1 MIIFFYSLKFQAN
14 KVLIDH
20 EGNKVF
26 NEVLYR
32 SRVLGATKL
41 ALDDMLKYDE
51 EKAASLTQKNIR
63 KQFTLLPKSP
73 PKRVLMEMQRER

>member
-1 MIIFFYSLKFQAN
+1 M
-14 KVLIDH
+14 IDH

-32 SRVLGATKL
+32 SRVLGATRL
-41 ALDDMLKYDE
+41 ALDEMQKYDE
-51 EKAASLTQKNIR
+51 EKSASLTQKNIR